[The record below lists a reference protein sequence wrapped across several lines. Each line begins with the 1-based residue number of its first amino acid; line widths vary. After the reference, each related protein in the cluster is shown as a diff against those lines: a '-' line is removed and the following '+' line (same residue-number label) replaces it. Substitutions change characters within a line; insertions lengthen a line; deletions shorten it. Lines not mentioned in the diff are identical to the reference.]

1 VLPQGMDGVKLASAT
16 GAVESLQVPQ
26 PPTPQLVDQ
35 AGRRGGGG
43 RFGAPC
49 MELDDL
55 LLSDEVGLALAG
67 LASAAIQAGDH
78 GPSDWLAQVHL
89 PAEC

>member
-1 VLPQGMDGVKLASAT
+1 MDGVKLASAT

-35 AGRRGGGG
+35 AGRPGGGG

-55 LLSDEVGLALAG
+55 ADEVRACTRW
-67 LASAAIQAGDH
+67 AAKRFHHNDG
-78 GPSDWLAQVHL
+78 GPV
-89 PAEC
+89 